1 MKSTNGALLAQC
13 ILKLDSWFFSSDPVV
28 VILSFLVWCYLSSGA
43 SPSSPTLKCRSEHH
57 LWPLHSSFPNRLL
70 ISKWSAGEICQSW
83 SPVPPHFHFNGKI
96 LMSAVSIL
104 VWVAYWLLICV
115 HWLRSQGS
123 LIRFDAFEYIHS
135 SSDVFAPPAP
145 AG

>member
-1 MKSTNGALLAQC
+1 MKCINGVL
-13 ILKLDSWFFSSDPVV
+13 LDSQFFWSDEVVSPLISSMMLFV
-28 VILSFLVWCYLSSGA
+28 FRSSPA
-43 SPSSPTLKCRSEHH
+43 DTSPSSPVLKCRSEHH
-57 LWPLHSSFPNRLL
+57 LKPLRSCFPNRLL
-70 ISKWSAGEICQSW
+70 ITKRSVGEICQSW
-83 SPVPPHFHFNGKI
+83 SPPPPAFYFNGKI

-135 SSDVFAPPAP
+135 SSDVLAPPAP